1 MMSAIARDF
10 FKINTVVLL
19 AAGVTFLLFYFMQYL
34 IETESDR
41 PQVIN
46 VIPIADST
54 VPVFEPVLIT
64 NEAKPEP
71 ITPEEVPIVSEPTR
85 SNVVSSGPIIRPLQ
99 ERIEIDTSAQGIIPL
114 ANNIMIPLI
123 RTTANYPSRALQ
135 RGLEGFVELS
145 FTVDRFGSVV
155 DPIVLNAVPEGIFER
170 SALQSISKWKYSP
183 AMNNGQAIETYDV
196 RQRIVFQIDPDSR

>member
-1 MMSAIARDF
+1 MSSIARDF
-10 FKINTVVLL
+10 LKINTSILL
-19 AAGVTFLLFYFMQYL
+19 AALITFLLFYFMQYL

-54 VPVFEPVLIT
+54 VPVFEPILVT
-64 NEAKPEP
+64 NEVRPEP
-71 ITPEEVPIVSEPTR
+71 IVVEEVPIVSEPTR
-85 SNVVSSGPIIRPLQ
+85 ESQSVSGPILRLPQ
-99 ERIEIDTSAQGIIPL
+99 ERVELDTSPKGIIPL

-135 RGLEGFVELS
+135 RGIEGFVELS

-170 SALQSISKWKYSP
+170 SALQAIAKWKYSP
-183 AMNNGQAIETYDV
+183 AMNNGEPVETYDV
-196 RQRIVFQIDPDSR
+196 RQRIVFQMDPNSQ

>member
-1 MMSAIARDF
+1 MSAIARDF
-10 FKINTVVLL
+10 FKINTAVLL
-19 AAGVTFLLFYFMQYL
+19 AALVTFLLFYFMQYL

-54 VPVFEPVLIT
+54 VPEFELELLT
-64 NEAKPEP
+64 NEVKPEP
-71 ITPEEVPIVSEPTR
+71 IPMEDMPIVSEPSR
-85 SNVVSSGPIIRPLQ
+85 SPEIPSAPVLRIAQ
-99 ERIEIDTSAQGIIPL
+99 EPPVIDTAGQDLIPM

-135 RGLEGFVELS
+135 RGIEGFVELS

-170 SALQSISKWKYSP
+170 SALQAIAKWKYSP
-183 AMNNGQAIETYDV
+183 AMNNGEPVETYDV
-196 RQRIVFQIDPDSR
+196 RQRIVFQMDPNSQ

>member
-1 MMSAIARDF
+1 MSAIARDF
-10 FKINTVVLL
+10 FKINTSILL
-19 AAGVTFLLFYFMQYL
+19 AALITFLLFYFMQYL

-54 VPVFEPVLIT
+54 VPVFEPILVT
-64 NEAKPEP
+64 NEARPEP
-71 ITPEEVPIVSEPTR
+71 IVVEEVPIVSEPTR
-85 SNVVSSGPIIRPLQ
+85 DSQSVSGPILRLPQ
-99 ERIEIDTSAQGIIPL
+99 ERIELDTSPKGIIPL

-135 RGLEGFVELS
+135 RGIEGFVELS

-170 SALQSISKWKYSP
+170 SALQAIAKWKYSP
-183 AMNNGQAIETYDV
+183 AMK
-196 RQRIVFQIDPDSR
+196 

>member
-10 FKINTVVLL
+10 FKINTAVLL
-19 AAGVTFLLFYFMQYL
+19 AAIVTFLLFYFMQYL

-46 VIPIADST
+46 VIPIADAT
-54 VPVFEPVLIT
+54 MPEFDPEVIT
-64 NEAKPEP
+64 DEVKPEP
-71 ITPEEVPIVSEPTR
+71 IPMEEMPIVSEPTR
-85 SNVVSSGPIIRPLQ
+85 SSDVPSAPIIRIAQEPL
-99 ERIEIDTSAQGIIPL
+99 DFDPSAQGVIPL

-135 RGLEGFVELS
+135 RGIEGFVELS

-155 DPIVLNAVPEGIFER
+155 DPIVLNAVPEGVFER

>member
-10 FKINTVVLL
+10 FKINTVVML
-19 AAGVTFLLFYFMQYL
+19 AAVVTFMLFYFMQYL
-34 IETESDR
+34 IQSESDR
-41 PQVIN
+41 PQAIN

-54 VPVFEPVLIT
+54 VPVFEPELIT
-64 NEAKPEP
+64 NETKPEP
-71 ITPEEVPIVSEPTR
+71 IVPEEVPIVSEPAR
-85 SNVVSSGPIIRPLQ
+85 SNTVSSGPTLRPLQ
-99 ERIEIDTSAQGIIPL
+99 ERIEIDNSVQGVIPM

>member
-1 MMSAIARDF
+1 MSAIARDF
-10 FKINTVVLL
+10 FKINTAVLL
-19 AAGVTFLLFYFMQYL
+19 AALVTFLLFYFMQYL

-54 VPVFEPVLIT
+54 VPEFELELLT
-64 NEAKPEP
+64 NEVKPEP
-71 ITPEEVPIVSEPTR
+71 IPMEDMPIVSEPSR
-85 SNVVSSGPIIRPLQ
+85 SPEIPSAPVLRIAQ
-99 ERIEIDTSAQGIIPL
+99 EPPVIDTAGQDLIPM

-135 RGLEGFVELS
+135 RGIEGFVELS
-145 FTVDRFGSVV
+145 FTVDRFGNVV
-155 DPIVLNAVPEGIFER
+155 DPIVLNAVPEGVFER

-183 AMNNGQAIETYDV
+183 AMNNGEAIQTEDV
-196 RQRIVFQIDPDSR
+196 RQRIVFQIDADSR

>member
-1 MMSAIARDF
+1 MTAIARDF
-10 FKINTVVLL
+10 FKINSAVLL
-19 AAGVTFLLFYFMQYL
+19 AALVTFLLFYFMQYL

-41 PQVIN
+41 PQLLSIIQIVD
-46 VIPIADST
+46 PT
-54 VPVFEPVLIT
+54 VPEFKPELIT

-71 ITPEEVPIVSEPTR
+71 IVVEEVPIVSEPTR
-85 SNVVSSGPIIRPLQ
+85 SSEITSGPVLRLSQ
-99 ERIEIDTSAQGIIPL
+99 ERLKIDTSPQGVIPM

-135 RGLEGFVELS
+135 RGIEGFVELS

-155 DPIVLNAVPEGIFER
+155 DPVVLNAVPEGIFER
-170 SALQSISKWKYSP
+170 SALQSINKWKYAP
-183 AMNNGQAIETYDV
+183 AMNNGQATETYDV